1 MESIFLVLALA
12 VTVEALVEYCKSI
25 SKAFSDGQIKTAV
38 TQLAAIAIAC
48 FLCIMTNADVYT
60 YLSIQFSYP
69 IVGCI
74 LTGIIASRGSNYV
87 SDFIKKAT
95 AVNTNQKVQ

>member
-1 MESIFLVLALA
+1 MESIFLILALA

-25 SKAFSDGQIKTAV
+25 IKAFSDGQIKTAV

-48 FLCIMTNADVYT
+48 FLCIMTNADVYG

-69 IVGCI
+69 VIGCV

-87 SDFIKKAT
+87 SDFVKKIG
-95 AVNTNQKVQ
+95 AVKTE

>member
-1 MESIFLVLALA
+1 MESIFLILALA

-25 SKAFSDGQIKTAV
+25 LKAFSDKQIKTAV
-38 TQLAAIAIAC
+38 TQLSAIVAAC
-48 FLCIMTNADVYT
+48 FLCIMANANVYD

-87 SDFIKKAT
+87 SDFVKKIT
-95 AVNTNQKVQ
+95 DVKTK